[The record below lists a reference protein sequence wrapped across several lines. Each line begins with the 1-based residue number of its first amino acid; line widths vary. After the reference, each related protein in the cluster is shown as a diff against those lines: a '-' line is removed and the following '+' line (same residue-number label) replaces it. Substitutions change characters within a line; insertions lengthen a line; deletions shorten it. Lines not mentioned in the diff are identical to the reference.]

1 MAETVDIYLKTLH
14 EYWGYKD
21 FRGIQREIISSIFQ
35 GRDTLG
41 LMPTGG
47 GKSLTFQLPAILK
60 EGVCIVITPLI
71 ALMKDQVAGLK
82 KKGIPSAAI
91 HSGVSYFDIITILEN
106 AIFGGIKI
114 LYVSPERLSS
124 ELFMTKLDHMEVSFI
139 TVDEAHCI
147 SQWGHDFRPSY
158 LQINQIRKIK
168 PSCPIL
174 ALTATATPKVAN
186 DIQKSL
192 AFKESNI
199 HRMSFDR
206 ENLTYIV
213 KRSLDKENDLL
224 EILNDIPGVAIVY
237 VRSRNH
243 SRKIAALL
251 NSNGISATF
260 YNAGLNSQERDIRQK
275 AWHEGKVRVMVATIA
290 FGMGIDKPDVR
301 AVIHL
306 DCPNSLEAYFQE
318 AGRAGRDNLPS
329 KAILLYDKSDDIK
342 LYNRIDQAYPEIDY
356 IRKVYDHLAYYF
368 EVGLGSGGGCQFD
381 FDIEKFCQIFK
392 HFPVQLNSALN
403 ILSRAGYISFKEEA
417 ENIARVKILESR
429 DNLYNI
435 DGLSYRDNLILTLL
449 LRNYGGLFTEY
460 GYVDESLIAREAKLS
475 VDEVYKKLI
484 DLSRRDIIHFIPK
497 KKIPRITYE
506 RRREESKHLEFPNE
520 VYKYRKEEFS
530 RRINAVISYLHNDNF
545 CRNRQLLEYF
555 GEKMLTDCQRCDVC
569 LRKNQQKDF

>member
-1 MAETVDIYLKTLH
+1 MAETIDIYLKTLH

-21 FRGIQREIISSIFQ
+21 FRGIQREIISSISQ

-60 EGVCIVITPLI
+60 EGVCLVITPLV

-82 KKGIPSAAI
+82 KKGVPSAAI
-91 HSGVSYFDIITILEN
+91 HSGVSHSDIITILEN
-106 AIFGGIKI
+106 AIFGGLKI

-124 ELFMTKLDHMEVSFI
+124 ELFLKKLAHMKVSFI

-174 ALTATATPKVAN
+174 ALTATATPKVAD

-199 HRMSFDR
+199 HLMSFSR
-206 ENLTYIV
+206 ENLTYMV

-224 EILNDIPGVAIVY
+224 EVLNETLGAAIVY

-243 SRKIAALL
+243 SKEIAAFL

-260 YNAGLNSQERDIRQK
+260 FNAGLDSQERDIRQK

-301 AVIHL
+301 AVIHV
-306 DCPNSLEAYFQE
+306 DCPDSLEAYFQE

-329 KAILLYDKSDDIK
+329 KAILLYEKLDDTK
-342 LYNRIDQAYPEIDY
+342 LFNRIDQAYPEIDY
-356 IRKVYDHLAYYF
+356 IRKVYDHLAYFF

-381 FDIEKFCQIFK
+381 FDIDRFCFAFK
-392 HFPVQLNSALN
+392 HFPVQLKSALN
-403 ILSRAGYISFKEEA
+403 ILSRAGYINYKEEA
-417 ENIARVKILESR
+417 ENLARVKILESR
-429 DNLYNI
+429 ESLYSL
-435 DGLSYRDNLILTLL
+435 DGLSSKDNQILTLL
-449 LRNYGGLFTEY
+449 LRHYGGIFTEY
-460 GYVDESLIAREAKLS
+460 GFVDESLIAREAKLS
-475 VDEVYKKLI
+475 LDEVYQSLI
-484 DLSRRDIIHFIPK
+484 DLSKRDIIHFIPK
-497 KKIPRITYE
+497 KKIPRISYE
-506 RRREESKHLEFPNE
+506 RRREESKHLEFPDE
-520 VYKYRKEEFS
+520 IYKYRREELS
-530 RRINAVISYLHNDNF
+530 RRINAVIAYLHNDNV

-555 GEKMLTDCQRCDVC
+555 GEKTLTDCQ
-569 LRKNQQKDF
+569 

>member
-21 FRGIQREIISSIFQ
+21 FRGIQREIISSISQ

-60 EGVCIVITPLI
+60 EGVCLVITPLV

-82 KKGIPSAAI
+82 KKGILSAAI
-91 HSGVSYFDIITILEN
+91 HSGVSHSDIITILDN
-106 AIFGGIKI
+106 AIFGGVKI

-124 ELFMTKLDHMEVSFI
+124 ELFLKKLGHMKVSFI

-158 LQINQIRKIK
+158 LQISQIRKIK

-174 ALTATATPKVAN
+174 ALTATATPKVAD

-199 HRMSFDR
+199 HRMSFSR
-206 ENLTYIV
+206 ENLTYMV

-224 EILNDIPGVAIVY
+224 EVLNETLGAAIVY

-243 SRKIAALL
+243 SKEIAAFL

-260 YNAGLNSQERDIRQK
+260 FNAGLDSQERDIRQK

-301 AVIHL
+301 AVIHV
-306 DCPNSLEAYFQE
+306 DCPDSLEAYFQE

-329 KAILLYDKSDDIK
+329 KAILLYDKLDDTK
-342 LYNRIDQAYPEIDY
+342 LFNRIDQAYPEIDY
-356 IRKVYDHLAYYF
+356 IRTVYDHLAYFF

-381 FDIEKFCQIFK
+381 FDIDRFCFAFK
-392 HFPVQLNSALN
+392 HFPVQLKSALN
-403 ILSRAGYISFKEEA
+403 ILSRAGYINYKEEA
-417 ENIARVKILESR
+417 ENLARVKILESR
-429 DNLYNI
+429 ESLYSL
-435 DGLSYRDNLILTLL
+435 DGLSSKDNQILTLL
-449 LRNYGGLFTEY
+449 LRHYGGIFTEY
-460 GYVDESLIAREAKLS
+460 SFVDESLIAREAKLS
-475 VDEVYKKLI
+475 LDEVYQSLI

-506 RRREESKHLEFPNE
+506 RRREESKHLEFPDE
-520 VYKYRKEEFS
+520 IYKYRREEFS
-530 RRINAVISYLHNDNF
+530 RRINAVVAYLHNDNV
-545 CRNRQLLEYF
+545 CRSRQLLEYF

-569 LRKNQQKDF
+569 QMKNQ